1 MELWNYGMQH
11 PSHPP
16 HPPGRGCSTPWPG
29 TYFGTLRGVGLRKTT
44 DVLEL
49 SSVLWMLEEYY
60 NYNLKQF

>member
-11 PSHPP
+11 PP
-16 HPPGRGCSTPWPG
+16 TPRTPLVEGAAPPG